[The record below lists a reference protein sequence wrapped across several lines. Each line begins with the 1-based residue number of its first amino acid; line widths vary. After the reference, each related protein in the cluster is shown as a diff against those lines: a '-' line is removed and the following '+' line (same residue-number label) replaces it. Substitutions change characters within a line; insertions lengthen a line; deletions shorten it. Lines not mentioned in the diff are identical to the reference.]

1 MSSGK
6 KPPAVTR
13 GGEERQR
20 DDPRSREAAEEAA
33 RPRSGRSLDSGDSNG
48 DEQFEQAAEGKPH
61 NAVAHR
67 DDPRS
72 GEAAEEATRHE

>member
-1 MSSGK
+1 MSGK

-33 RPRSGRSLDSGDSNG
+33 RPRSGRSLGSGDSNG

>member
-48 DEQFEQAAEGKPH
+48 DVQAAEGKPH
-61 NAVAHR
+61 NAVDHR
-67 DDPRS
+67 DDPSS
-72 GEAAEEATRHE
+72 GEAAEEATLHE